1 MFDRS
6 LSVKRPDDCDTWN
19 RVENRVLAFGDNN
32 SLFFLLSSSVAR
44 LSPATTVHMHEEEEL
59 EILNSL
65 NIFSSALLILV
76 LTLTPPFHA
85 C

>member
-19 RVENRVLAFGDNN
+19 RVENRALAFGDNN

-65 NIFSSALLILV
+65 NIFSSALILV
-76 LTLTPPFHA
+76 LTLTLPFHA